1 MGADKWQRTG
11 VLTFDGNANIKEE
24 VTYRKIQE
32 HLKEVYGRHFVYGT
46 VVELCVARNKHRC
59 SAKRY
64 RGLANVTSRRVRK
77 GFTLKYNP
85 DTHWSAAFYKALGQ
99 IQYIDGRNIMLN
111 INRPLCM
118 NGHNHRRW
126 WRARGWYERP
136 RSVRMET
143 QFQCCEY
150 SWQMGIDCPNN
161 YVWRLKNLSNARVQ
175 LVPKTPFSRAESQ
188 IFGQLPSGLAA
199 IS

>member
-11 VLTFDGNANIKEE
+11 VLTFDGNANIKEK

-46 VVELCVARNKHRC
+46 VVELCVARNKHHR

-64 RGLANVTSRRVRK
+64 RGLANVTSRRARK

-99 IQYIDGRNIMLN
+99 IQYIDGRNMLN
-111 INRPLCM
+111 INRDDATGFLLDTLTTCRQYSNPTLRGKEILSTRTDFVNKHPQTTSYNFSRTSTTSEVCVGVVKAAPIHKKNHLHNISQTFLC
-118 NGHNHRRW
+118 
-126 WRARGWYERP
+126 
-136 RSVRMET
+136 
-143 QFQCCEY
+143 FQ
-150 SWQMGIDCPNN
+150 P
-161 YVWRLKNLSNARVQ
+161 LSN
-175 LVPKTPFSRAESQ
+175 
-188 IFGQLPSGLAA
+188 
-199 IS
+199 